1 MKVHQDVHY
10 FLSFYFGFCFVL
22 QTIEEPIISK
32 NPISNVNE
40 SQSSLKGTRSTSRLR
55 GHW

>member
-32 NPISNVNE
+32 NPISNVE
-40 SQSSLKGTRSTSRLR
+40 RVPELLERDKKY
-55 GHW
+55 